1 MDRFENKVVVVSGA
15 SGGLGKALAI
25 GFAEKKGSLG
35 ICSRDKARLAVVANH
50 LAQLNCPC
58 LAKAFDIREEKV
70 VHEFVEEILSRFGRI
85 DVVINNASLLGPRN
99 EIASYP
105 VHAWEEVMAINVSGA
120 FYLTKH
126 ALKIMKVQRS
136 GSIINVSS
144 SVGRKGKKRWGAYA
158 VSKFALEGLTEV
170 LADELRETG
179 IRVNSVNPGP
189 IATEMRREAYPSED
203 QTKLKKPEEI
213 LDIFY
218 YLASDESTH
227 ISGEKF
233 DAQNF
238 SVPAV
243 HSQTGK
249 SGETEI

>member
-1 MDRFENKVVVVSGA
+1 MESFQNKVVVVTGA
-15 SGGLGKALAI
+15 SRGLGKALAI
-25 GFAEKKGSLG
+25 GFAGKKGSVG
-35 ICSRDKARLAVVANH
+35 ICSRDKTRLAVVANH
-50 LAQLNCPC
+50 LAQLNCPY

-70 VHEFVEEILSRFGRI
+70 AHEFVEEILSRFGRI
-85 DVVINNASLLGPRN
+85 DIVINNASLLGPRN

-105 VHAWEEVMAINVSGA
+105 VHAWEEVIAINVSGA

-126 ALKIMKVQRS
+126 ALKIMKIQRS

-144 SVGRKGKKRWGAYA
+144 SVGRKGRKLWGAYA

-189 IATEMRREAYPSED
+189 LATEMRREAYPSED
-203 QTKLKKPEEI
+203 QTKLKQPEEI

-218 YLASDESTH
+218 YLASDESMH

-238 SVPAV
+238 SVPTV
-243 HSQTGK
+243 HSQTK
-249 SGETEI
+249 EE